1 LSKFD
6 PDISTKEK
14 IAAFAA
20 DEKYEMVKRNVFIAA
35 ILIVTSDECDVD
47 EVAV

>member
-1 LSKFD
+1 MSKFD

-20 DEKYEMVKRNVFIAA
+20 DEKCEMVKRNVFIAA